1 MENFMIKTLI
11 RNNFGAAALLLSTT
25 ATAVADEPQH
35 EILINNPE
43 INMFSCLV
51 APFLEEHEQHFNQTQ
66 QLIEDS
72 AITIGCLLQD
82 QDDGYDNKTNIET
95 TVRALQEN
103 LAAYA
108 EAYDM
113 ELADIPDGKLG
124 SATTQ
129 DFIDV
134 AMALKVDTIFRIDA
148 FDPDGSEHIYA
159 QRFLKE
165 LSQYNPS
172 AVEAAQLW
180 AMELEFEP
188 TEPTLPNFFQDLPN
202 VIPQLPTL
210 PNIPQVIT
218 PFPSLRDIFKTLP
231 LCENTLGFTWDGE
244 IYLWLNNNPCAR
256 EAFFKKTPATSEIH
270 RYNI

>member
-1 MENFMIKTLI
+1 MIKALI

-43 INMFSCLV
+43 INMLSCLV
-51 APFLEEHEQHFNQTQ
+51 APLEEHEQRFSLTQ

-72 AITIGCLLQD
+72 ALTIGCLLQD

-95 TVRALQEN
+95 AVLALQEN

-108 EAYDM
+108 EANDM

-124 SATTQ
+124 PATTQ

-165 LSQYNPS
+165 LSRYNPS
-172 AVEAAQLW
+172 SVEAAQLW

-218 PFPSLRDIFKTLP
+218 PFPSLRDIFKYQLP
-231 LCENTLGFTWDGE
+231 LCDGNLRLE
-244 IYLWLNNNPCAR
+244 KKPCIEEASAR
-256 EAFFKKTPATSEIH
+256 NYQTVIIPRLDI
-270 RYNI
+270 